1 MAIRRQRQVFPSRQ
15 RSATNWVRVTSAGS
29 VTIAAGNKALLTS
42 GSLDNPGIS
51 ETVRRT
57 RGIIHIQSDQ
67 AAAIE
72 QQVGAMGMIIVND
85 LAITAGAGSIPG
97 PFTQRDDDG
106 WFVWQPFVQS
116 GIVSGSAFNAGTIYE
131 FDSKAM
137 RSVDEGFQIAM
148 MVENASATFGL
159 QVLIAFSLLTS
170 RR

>member
-1 MAIRRQRQVFPSRQ
+1 MANRSTRRVFPQRQ
-15 RSATNWVRVTSAGS
+15 RSATNWVRVTSAGT
-29 VTIAAGNKALLTS
+29 VTIAPASKALLTS
-42 GSLDNPGIS
+42 GALDNPGIS

-57 RGIIHIQSDQ
+57 RGVIHIQSDQ
-67 AAAIE
+67 SAAIE
-72 QQVGAMGMIIVND
+72 EQVGAMGMIIVND
-85 LAITAGAGSIPG
+85 LAVAAGAASIPG

-116 GIVSGSAFNAGTIYE
+116 AITGATPPIGFHYE

-148 MVENASATFGL
+148 MVENASASFGL
-159 QVLIAFSLLTS
+159 KVLIAFSLLTS